1 MLLEFSLIAFFI
13 LIGLVFVTSLLL
25 LPQALKK
32 LGIVPKKFNP
42 VKAEPYECGLET
54 IGPTWTQFNVR
65 YYFYALLLITFDITV
80 IFVYPW
86 ALELNNLGPGSLVA
100 IFGFLGILAVG
111 YIHAWRK
118 GALEWK

>member
-1 MLLEFSLIAFFI
+1 MLLEFSLIALFI
-13 LIGLVFVTSLLL
+13 LLVLGFATSLILI
-25 LPQALKK
+25 PVALRKI
-32 LGIVPKKFNP
+32 GAVPRTYNP

-54 IGPTWTQFNVR
+54 IGPTWVQFNVR

-86 ALELNNLGPGSLVA
+86 AVELKNLGAGSLGS
-100 IFGFLGILAVG
+100 IFGFLAILGVG
-111 YIHAWRK
+111 YVYAWRK